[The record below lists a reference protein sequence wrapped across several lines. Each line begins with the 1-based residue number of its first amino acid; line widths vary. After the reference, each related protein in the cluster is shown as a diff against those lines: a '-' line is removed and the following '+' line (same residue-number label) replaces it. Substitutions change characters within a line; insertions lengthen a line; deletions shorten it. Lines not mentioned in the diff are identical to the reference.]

1 MIFDRKKQSGF
12 TLIEIAVVLVIIGVL
27 VGSFIGSIN
36 SRIETT
42 RRDSAIN
49 QLKDIKLSLFGYA
62 AATGRLPCPTTAI
75 GGGQEQPVAG
85 GNCTTL
91 YGFIPGRTLGLN
103 GAYNRDNLLIDS
115 WGNPFRYSITNSN
128 ASAFTTTPGGGG
140 SIQEMAAASINGLA
154 ALSPDIVIC
163 DGDSTNNNSCAGAPA
178 PTTIVDTAVFTIL
191 SLGKDGAN
199 FITNVTPNSD
209 QGENASEAAVVANAV
224 GENLAYTVGNNRV
237 FVSKSYS
244 STDSAAGQYDD
255 LIIWASQYAL
265 YSYMME
271 AGQLP

>member
-42 RRDSAIN
+42 RRDSTIN
-49 QLKDIKLSLFGYA
+49 QLKDIKLSLFGHA
-62 AATGRLPCPTTAI
+62 AATGRLPCPTTVI
-75 GGGQEQPVAG
+75 GGGREQPVG
-85 GNCTTL
+85 GGACATL
-91 YGFIPGRTLGLN
+91 YGFVPGRTLGLN
-103 GAYNRDNLLIDS
+103 GSYNRDNLLIDS
-115 WGNPFRYSITNSN
+115 WGNPFRYSITNV
-128 ASAFTTTPGGGG
+128 SAFTTAPGSG
-140 SIQEMAAASINGLA
+140 SIQEVAAASPNGLA
-154 ALSPDIVIC
+154 TLSPNIVIC
-163 DGDSTNNNSCAGAPA
+163 DGDSTDANSCAGAPA

-209 QGENASEAAVVANAV
+209 QGENASEAAVTANAV

-244 STDSAAGQYDD
+244 SADSAAGQYDD